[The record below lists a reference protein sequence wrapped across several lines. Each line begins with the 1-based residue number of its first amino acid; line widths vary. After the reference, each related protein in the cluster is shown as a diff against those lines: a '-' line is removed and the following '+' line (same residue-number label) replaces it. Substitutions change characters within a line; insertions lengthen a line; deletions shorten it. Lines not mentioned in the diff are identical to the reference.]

1 MSASTPKDQKSSHSH
16 SPYIC
21 MHTGTP
27 RPLLTDPLQ
36 APLHSTSSIAP
47 SLHELTPTHP
57 IPALRHQAFIRQRL
71 LRPLCINYVPL
82 LAPAEF
88 DAPLLLQV
96 EVVEARL
103 ERVGEVVDIAI
114 GVQDRPG
121 ARARV
126 GLAGFED
133 EEERIEAGED
143 AGKRVGVSAEAE
155 VGWCGRRGFRGV
167 GVDVVDLV
175 GVGLCVV
182 IR

>member
-1 MSASTPKDQKSSHSH
+1 
-16 SPYIC
+16 

-27 RPLLTDPLQ
+27 PTT
-36 APLHSTSSIAP
+36 APPTHYKLHSHSTSSIAP

-57 IPALRHQAFIRQRL
+57 IPALRDQAFIRQRL

-82 LAPAEF
+82 LAPAEL

-96 EVVEARL
+96 EVVEARI
-103 ERVGEVVDIAI
+103 ERVGEVVDIAV

-143 AGKRVGVSAEAE
+143 AGKRMGVFAEAE
-155 VGWCGRRGFRGV
+155 VGWCRRRGVRGV

-182 IR
+182 GGFDPLVVW